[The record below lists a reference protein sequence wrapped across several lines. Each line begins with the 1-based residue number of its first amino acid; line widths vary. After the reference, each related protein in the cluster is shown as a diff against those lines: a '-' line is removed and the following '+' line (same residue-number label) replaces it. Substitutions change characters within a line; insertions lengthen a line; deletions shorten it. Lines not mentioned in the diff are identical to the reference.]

1 MNEADIPFE
10 QSSSSFKES
19 VDPSYRTPLMDYKE
33 GNGVLISP
41 RSILRMRVERAEICW
56 LM

>member
-10 QSSSSFKES
+10 QSFSSFKES
-19 VDPSYRTPLMDYKE
+19 VDPSYKTPLTDYKE